1 MLVESVKYRMAE
13 TNIYRQKRCGTV
25 SITVGEIQ
33 AINRYPVK
41 SFAGEELEACQIE
54 SYGVQGDRY
63 CSFYDDTKE
72 NWWRY
77 ITARK
82 IPDMLTYQAQYIEG
96 DIRVTAAD
104 GRSFGWDK
112 ELLNEIQ
119 SLTSTRISMSAFK
132 SPHPEPQHPQLL
144 SVDGASILLVTDKSL
159 KKLEALW
166 GQSVDQ
172 RRFRG
177 NFVVAVSEDSLGE
190 EDWIGRRLS
199 IGGAELQVDSYC
211 DRCVMITM
219 NPDTLEKDSSLLKQV
234 NKEFNLNFGVYASVI
249 RTGEIRLGDKVVLL
263 D

>member
-1 MLVESVKYRMAE
+1 MEHYIIDRRGAE
-13 TNIYRQKRCGTV
+13 LV
-25 SITVGEIQ
+25 SITVGEIT

-41 SFAGEELEACQIE
+41 SFAGEELEACKIE

-63 CSFYDDTKE
+63 CSFYDMTKKD
-72 NWWRY
+72 WWQY
-77 ITARK
+77 VTARK
-82 IPDMLTYQAQYIEG
+82 IPNMLSYQAEYIEG

-104 GRSFGWDK
+104 GRVFGWDA

-119 SLTSTRISMSAFK
+119 SLTSTQITMSEFK
-132 SPHPEPQHPQLL
+132 APHPEAKHPQLL

-159 KKLEALW
+159 KKLKALW
-166 GQSVDQ
+166 GKPVDQ

-177 NFVVAVSEDSLGE
+177 NFVVEVSEDSLGE
-190 EDWIGRRLS
+190 EEWLGRRLS

-219 NPDTLEKDSSLLKQV
+219 NPDTLERDSSLLKQV

-249 RTGEIRLGDKVVLL
+249 RTGEVRLGDQVVLL
-263 D
+263 PEGSVAE